1 MRHDLIDEYRLY
13 LELRR
18 LRHFGMVPRAES
30 NLPTPA
36 FSSAALYRVSYLGA
50 CPTQLS
56 GRAPAGKPHEGQK
69 PAREQ

>member
-1 MRHDLIDEYRLY
+1 
-13 LELRR
+13 
-18 LRHFGMVPRAES
+18 MVPRAES